1 MSHHSVSLPVIT
13 GCFLPALPRQPPD
26 ASGVPAAPR
35 GAAPP
40 SHGRSDPGTGE
51 LPERSAPH
59 HRPRTTEKKN
69 PPGIQAPRALFVL
82 GSRLRAQL
90 GARPRACLRPPPPT
104 PGSSRLGEHRAREP
118 RLPPS
123 RRPQGRAPR
132 RGQTRGARYGPVQ
145 PRTAR
150 YGPAPGG

>member
-59 HRPRTTEKKN
+59 HRPRTTEKKTLLASKL
-69 PPGIQAPRALFVL
+69 PGPSLSLAPGSGRSSGLGPALVY
-82 GSRLRAQL
+82 G
-90 GARPRACLRPPPPT
+90 PPPT